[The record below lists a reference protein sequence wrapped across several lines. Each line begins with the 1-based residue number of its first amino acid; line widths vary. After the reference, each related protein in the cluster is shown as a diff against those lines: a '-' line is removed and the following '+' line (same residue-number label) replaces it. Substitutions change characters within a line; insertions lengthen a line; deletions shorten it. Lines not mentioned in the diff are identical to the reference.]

1 MVQATR
7 IVLSAKGIFMFHRRM
22 SLQARA
28 LPCGRR
34 AGHGAGLRM
43 AMFLGAVLLA
53 VGLAGCGPIVPFQDN
68 MNPYPQVELTNWNL
82 LGKIVVREP
91 IASRV
96 GDGQLHI
103 VVPLRNLT
111 GHELYLEYQY
121 RFLNAKGVQ
130 VEQTSGWNTVR
141 VQAHGM
147 AQIHFTSLT
156 ALANDFNVDI
166 RPLQ

>member
-1 MVQATR
+1 MMNRSVSLRDPTLPA
-7 IVLSAKGIFMFHRRM
+7 RRM
-22 SLQARA
+22 AES
-28 LPCGRR
+28 GNW
-34 AGHGAGLRM
+34 HRM
-43 AMFLGAVLLA
+43 AMFMGAVLLA

-68 MNPYPQVELTNWNL
+68 LNPYPQVELTNWNL
-82 LGKIVVREP
+82 LGKIVIREP

-111 GHELYLEYQY
+111 DHELYLEYQY

-141 VQAHGM
+141 VQAHGIT
-147 AQIHFTSLT
+147 QIHFTSLT

>member
-1 MVQATR
+1 MINRYLFSRNRTFAGR
-7 IVLSAKGIFMFHRRM
+7 
-22 SLQARA
+22 SLV
-28 LPCGRR
+28 
-34 AGHGAGLRM
+34 GAGAGRRM
-43 AMFLGAVLLA
+43 AMLLGSLLLA
-53 VGLAGCGPIVPFQDN
+53 VWLSGCGPIVPFQDN
-68 MNPYPQVELTNWNL
+68 LKPYPQVELTNWNL
-82 LGKIVVREP
+82 LGKIVIQEP

-121 RFLNAKGVQ
+121 RFFNAQGVQ

-141 VQAHGM
+141 VQAHGI
-147 AQIHFTSLT
+147 AQIHFSSLT

>member
-1 MVQATR
+1 MMNRSVSSRVRDLHT
-7 IVLSAKGIFMFHRRM
+7 SGMGG
-22 SLQARA
+22 S
-28 LPCGRR
+28 
-34 AGHGAGLRM
+34 GAGLRM

-53 VGLAGCGPIVPFQDN
+53 VGLAGCGPIVPIQDN

-91 IASRV
+91 SASRV

-111 GHELYLEYQY
+111 DHELYLEYQY

-130 VEQTSGWNTVR
+130 VEHTSGWNTVR

-147 AQIHFTSLT
+147 TQIHFTSLT

>member
-1 MVQATR
+1 M
-7 IVLSAKGIFMFHRRM
+7 
-22 SLQARA
+22 LQA
-28 LPCGRR
+28 GRLR
-34 AGHGAGLRM
+34 GNGSGLRM
-43 AMFLGAVLLA
+43 AMFLGAVLLV

-68 MNPYPQVELTNWNL
+68 LNPYPQVELTNWNL
-82 LGKIVVREP
+82 LGKIVIREP
-91 IASRV
+91 IATRV

-103 VVPLRNLT
+103 VVPVRNLT

-130 VEQTSGWNTVR
+130 VEQTSGWNTIR

-156 ALANDFNVDI
+156 PLANDFNVDI

>member
-1 MVQATR
+1 MMNRSVSSRDIT
-7 IVLSAKGIFMFHRRM
+7 
-22 SLQARA
+22 LQA
-28 LPCGRR
+28 GRLM
-34 AGHGAGLRM
+34 GNGAGLRM
-43 AMFLGAVLLA
+43 AMFLGAVLLV

-68 MNPYPQVELTNWNL
+68 LKPYPQVELTNWNL
-82 LGKIVVREP
+82 LGKIVIQEP

-103 VVPLRNLT
+103 VVPVRNLT

-121 RFLNAKGVQ
+121 RFFNNKGVQ

-141 VQAHGM
+141 VQAHGI
-147 AQIHFTSLT
+147 AQVHFSSLT